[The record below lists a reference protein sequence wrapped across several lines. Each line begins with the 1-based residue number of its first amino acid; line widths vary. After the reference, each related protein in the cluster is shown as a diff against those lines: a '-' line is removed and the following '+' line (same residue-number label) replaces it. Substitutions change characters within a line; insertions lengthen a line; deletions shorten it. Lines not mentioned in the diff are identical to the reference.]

1 MTLHKIVSN
10 DPTTDTSVMFPFSSV
25 HTFSKYLIGPKNT
38 KVHSEFFIGFIQ
50 LIVIE
55 AMLSKRYLRTFK
67 DTTYLRQK
75 RAPMSEK
82 RARRSAINKTNP
94 YSLTNHIKRLNSAG
108 SWLLNDY
115 TNCIT
120 HLNITSLEIHIG
132 LYLNR
137 IVPAQPL
144 AKVIEMTTIKLE

>member
-1 MTLHKIVSN
+1 MT
-10 DPTTDTSVMFPFSSV
+10 
-25 HTFSKYLIGPKNT
+25 
-38 KVHSEFFIGFIQ
+38 HSEVYHGAYTINSNRSYAFEKVPSYIQ
-50 LIVIE
+50 
-55 AMLSKRYLRTFK
+55 RYWSLKITSEIPPSVK
-67 DTTYLRQK
+67 SQAWYLRQK
-75 RAPMSEK
+75 RALKSEK

-94 YSLTNHIKRLNSAG
+94 YFLTNYIKRLNSAG

-115 TNCIT
+115 TNYIT

-144 AKVIEMTTIKLE
+144 AKVVEMTTIKLE